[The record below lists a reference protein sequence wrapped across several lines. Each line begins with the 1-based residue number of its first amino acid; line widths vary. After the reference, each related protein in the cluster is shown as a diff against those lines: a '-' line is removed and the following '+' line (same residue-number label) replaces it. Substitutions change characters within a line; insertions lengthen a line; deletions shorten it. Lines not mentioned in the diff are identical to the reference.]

1 MFLVVVKQLLIGI
14 NAMKIDKYLYIGIV
28 ALLMVSCSDTEV
40 DNGGTLQSRE
50 PVLFSAGNVGAAI
63 TRGSV
68 GYLPAYSRF
77 VCSMFFHAG
86 ANDTDDKSFYSDDN
100 KLASDVNM
108 ATTWLIINNATGN
121 AVYRQNTFK
130 DTDIKLDDYG
140 FDKAAKIFYWQN
152 RLNHIFVALT
162 DNNKLKTQDG
172 TDDTTTGTLKLFPE
186 VQTQYNKKYLL
197 VYDLK
202 KGKKTSMADQ
212 PDPILAFTTMKPEGA
227 SPEANRVELF
237 FKHQFAQV
245 QVNLKNSQDTT
256 SVIIGNS
263 QIISVELLGVAEK
276 AYVPYC
282 INADGTLP
290 SVEAEKINIDD
301 ETYNETKKTNPYGSS
316 FSLFV
321 RENTTSGYLKTFEGI
336 AFGTIQRI
344 RVTWKEPDNDITHT
358 AILNSVIEQ
367 ELESGK
373 KYIYNI
379 ELRRSSIAQVTPKI
393 VDWGTDGTYK
403 ADGTISE

>member
-1 MFLVVVKQLLIGI
+1 
-14 NAMKIDKYLYIGIV
+14 MKIDKYLYIGIV
-28 ALLMVSCSDTEV
+28 ALLMASCSDTEV
-40 DNGGTLQSRE
+40 ENGGTQQSRE
-50 PVLFSAGNVGAAI
+50 PVLFSAGNVGAAVS
-63 TRGSV
+63 RGSI
-68 GYLPAYSRF
+68 GYLPADSRF

-108 ATTWLIINNATGN
+108 ATTWLIINSATGN

-140 FDKAAKIFYWQN
+140 FDKAAKCFYWQN

-172 TDDTTTGTLKLFPE
+172 TDNTTTGTLKLFPD

-197 VYDLK
+197 AYDLK
-202 KGKKTSMADQ
+202 KGTKEAMSDQ

-227 SPEANRVELF
+227 SPEANRVDLF

-245 QVNLKNSQDTT
+245 EVNLKNSQDTT

-263 QIISVELLGVAEK
+263 QIVSVELLGVAEK

-282 INADGTLP
+282 INADGSLP
-290 SVEAEKINIDD
+290 SVVAEDVNIDAEK
-301 ETYNETKKTNPYGSS
+301 YNETKKTNPYGSS

-336 AFGTIQRI
+336 AFGSIQRI
-344 RVTWKEPDNDITHT
+344 RVTWKEPGNDITHT

-367 ELESGK
+367 KLESGK

-379 ELRRSSIAQVTPKI
+379 ELRRSSIAQVTTKI
-393 VDWGTDGTYK
+393 VDWSTDGTYK
-403 ADGTISE
+403 ADGIISE

>member
-1 MFLVVVKQLLIGI
+1 
-14 NAMKIDKYLYIGIV
+14 MKIEKYLYMV
-28 ALLMVSCSDTEV
+28 TAALAMAIALTLGACTEAEV
-40 DNGGTLQSRE
+40 ENGGTQQSQE
-50 PVLFSAGNVGAAI
+50 PVLFTVGNIGSAV
-63 TRGSV
+63 TRASI
-68 GYLPAYSRF
+68 GYLPADSRF

-86 ANDTDDKSFYSDDN
+86 ANDDNGAAFYSTTN
-100 KLASDVNM
+100 PLASDVNM
-108 ATTWLIINNATGN
+108 TTAWLKVKSNSTTGN
-121 AVYRQNTFK
+121 AVYRQNTFN
-130 DTDIKLDDYG
+130 DTGITLDDFG

-152 RLNHIFVALT
+152 RLNHIFLALT

-172 TDDTTTGTLKLFPE
+172 TDDTTTGTLKLFPD
-186 VQTQYNKKYLL
+186 VQTKYDEKYLL
-197 VYDLK
+197 AYDLTQGSK
-202 KGKKTSMADQ
+202 MTDQ

-227 SPEANRVELF
+227 SPEANRVELL

-256 SVIIGNS
+256 SVVIGNS
-263 QIISVELLGVAEK
+263 EIISVELLGVAEK

-290 SVEAEKINIDD
+290 AVVAEDINIDD
-301 ETYNETKKTNPYGSS
+301 ARYNDTKKSNPYGSS

-321 RENTTSGYLKTFEGI
+321 SDNTTSGYLKTFEGI

-344 RVTWKEPDNDITHT
+344 RVTWKEPDYDVTHT
-358 AILNSVIEQ
+358 TILNSVIGQ
-367 ELESGK
+367 ELNSGK